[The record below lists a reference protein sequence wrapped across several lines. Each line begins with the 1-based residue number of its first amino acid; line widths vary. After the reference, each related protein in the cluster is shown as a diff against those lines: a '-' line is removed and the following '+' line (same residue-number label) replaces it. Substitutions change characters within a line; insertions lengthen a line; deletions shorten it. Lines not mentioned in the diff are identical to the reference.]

1 MSIGHLSDIVYPHV
15 CFLVAS
21 MDGRLM
27 EHMVQK
33 TLDRYISAFQQQ
45 IPNILKDAFQE
56 FAKKQTEAVH
66 HTMQNLWAQLKTEL
80 AGDVQSV
87 LPSLLPKT
95 SETQP
100 IQGDTSGYH
109 KSSAQEQSMP
119 SGGGKVETD
128 NRDSIKLEKSSP
140 LYHDQKPNITVFKKP
155 RSDTVPPGSIF
166 SQVMATAAHVELDSA
181 IQPMSSLSNK
191 DPSNQPTALPGEKQS
206 PSSEDL
212 TQKPAIPDVTA
223 QQKPYL

>member
-66 HTMQNLWAQLKTEL
+66 DTMQNLWAQLKTEL
-80 AGDVQSV
+80 AGDRQSA
-87 LPSLLPKT
+87 LRSLLPKT
-95 SETQP
+95 SETQL
-100 IQGDTSGYH
+100 IQGDTSGDH
-109 KSSAQEQSMP
+109 KSSAQDQSMP

-128 NRDSIKLEKSSP
+128 NGDSIKLEMSS
-140 LYHDQKPNITVFKKP
+140 LNHDLILQSEKHK
-155 RSDTVPPGSIF
+155 SDTLSRSSGHPQTI
-166 SQVMATAAHVELDSA
+166 ATAAYIQFGSANQLDS
-181 IQPMSSLSNK
+181 PLFNK
-191 DPSNQPTALPGEKQS
+191 ELHGQKQF

-212 TQKPAIPDVTA
+212 TQKPAAQDSSGPDVTT

>member
-66 HTMQNLWAQLKTEL
+66 HTMQKLWAQLKTEL

-87 LPSLLPKT
+87 LPGPLPKT
-95 SETQP
+95 SETQL

-109 KSSAQEQSMP
+109 KSSAEEQSMP

-128 NRDSIKLEKSSP
+128 SRDSF
-140 LYHDQKPNITVFKKP
+140 YHYQKPNITVSVKP
-155 RSDTVPPGSIF
+155 KSGICSHIT
-166 SQVMATAAHVELDSA
+166 ATAARAEFDSA
-181 IQPMSSLSNK
+181 TQPMSSLLRM
-191 DPSNQPTALPGEKQS
+191 DPSNQPLAGEKQS

-212 TQKPAIPDVTA
+212 NQKPAVQGCSYPDVTI

>member
-1 MSIGHLSDIVYPHV
+1 MSIGHLSGHLSDIVYPHV

-128 NRDSIKLEKSSP
+128 NRNSIKLA
-140 LYHDQKPNITVFKKP
+140 FKKP
-155 RSDTVPPGSIF
+155 SSVPPGSVF
-166 SQVMATAAHVELDSA
+166 SQVTATAAHVELDSA
-181 IQPMSSLSNK
+181 IQSMSSLSNK
-191 DPSNQPTALPGEKQS
+191 DPSNQPTALPGEKQP

-212 TQKPAIPDVTA
+212 TQKLAIQDSSDPDVTT

>member
-1 MSIGHLSDIVYPHV
+1 MSIGHLSGHLSDIVYPHV

-80 AGDVQSV
+80 AGDRQSA

-95 SETQP
+95 SETQL
-100 IQGDTSGYH
+100 IQGDTSGDH
-109 KSSAQEQSMP
+109 KSSAQDQSMP

-128 NRDSIKLEKSSP
+128 NGDSIKCEMSSP
-140 LYHDQKPNITVFKKP
+140 LNHDPIPVSYTHL
-155 RSDTVPPGSIF
+155 T
-166 SQVMATAAHVELDSA
+166 L
-181 IQPMSSLSNK
+181 
-191 DPSNQPTALPGEKQS
+191 PTTCG
-206 PSSEDL
+206 
-212 TQKPAIPDVTA
+212 V
-223 QQKPYL
+223 